1 MTEHHS
7 RVNNPHLLMRI
18 CLIVKSLGVLGSLSF
33 LGTGMAW
40 GNTNTFVDN
49 LTPTPTAIPS
59 APRLSKPAKAKVT
72 PPPARVSRPA
82 PRPAPPPPRVAK
94 PARNT
99 TPVAR
104 PPAAKPT
111 PRPAARPA
119 PQPVARPKPARPTRT
134 VTRPAPRRP
143 QPAARPTQPAAPRVA
158 IPPSKP
164 TRTEIPQHL
173 IDRPHTAS
181 ARETNNFIDSTNY
194 NTGNTPPTTT
204 ATTPTTTPSSSR
216 PTVVMRNRS
225 TGCEAVMQN
234 GRLSS
239 GSCNVKPKQPRAIAR
254 QAPPPRRVARR
265 QNISAPRVS
274 ISPKSRWQ
282 GASVPVASRR
292 IRVVPPPAEWA
303 ARVAASAP
311 AKPQRKYH
319 VETEIINPPQNAYP
333 NNNNTGLLF
342 PLPNPARISSDY
354 GWRVHPIFGNWRM
367 HSGTDIAAPTGTPV
381 IASYHGEVAIAEYV
395 GGYGKMVAL
404 RHEDGTQESRYAH
417 LSEILVEPG
426 EWVEQGQVIGLVG
439 STGNSTGPH
448 LHFEWRHLMTTGWI
462 PVDAGPHLEWAMT
475 EMLDLLDSEEWDA
488 IAEIEE
494 IEEPELY
501 TSSAE
506 ELGEMVLGLG
516 SLFEEESDRPSD
528 RPVEEEVSP
537 ISENLPPEGS
547 QESEATIPTYI
558 KPGEFAE
565 NRVQLRRSN

>member
-7 RVNNPHLLMRI
+7 RVNNLHPLMRI
-18 CLIVKSLGVLGSLSF
+18 CLIAKSLGVLGSLSF
-33 LGTGMAW
+33 LSAGMAW

-59 APRLSKPAKAKVT
+59 APRLSKPAKVKVT
-72 PPPARVSRPA
+72 PPAPRATRPA

-119 PQPVARPKPARPTRT
+119 PQPVARPKPARPART
-134 VTRPAPRRP
+134 VAQPTPRRT

-158 IPPSKP
+158 VPPNKP
-164 TRTEIPQHL
+164 TRTEIPPHL
-173 IDRPHTAS
+173 IDRPNTAS
-181 ARETNNFIDSTNY
+181 ARETNNFIDRRDY
-194 NTGNTPPTTT
+194 NTNNPTPATT
-204 ATTPTTTPSSSR
+204 ATTPARTPSSSR

-225 TGCEAVMQN
+225 TGCDAVMQN

-239 GSCNVKPKQPRAIAR
+239 GSCNVKPQQPRALAR
-254 QAPPPRRVARR
+254 QTPPPRRVAR

-282 GASVPVASRR
+282 GASVSVASRR

-303 ARVAASAP
+303 ARTAANSP
-311 AKPQRKYH
+311 AKSPRKYH
-319 VETEIINPPQNAYP
+319 VETEIINPRQNAYP

-342 PLPNPARISSDY
+342 PLPNPAQISSDY

-367 HSGTDIAAPTGTPV
+367 HSGTDIAAPMGTPV

-462 PVDAGPHLEWAMT
+462 PVDAGPHLEWAMG
-475 EMLDLLDSEEWDA
+475 EMLDLLDAEEWDA
-488 IAEIEE
+488 IAELEE
-494 IEEPELY
+494 LEEPELY

-516 SLFEEESDRPSD
+516 ALFEEESDRPSD
-528 RPVEEEVSP
+528 RPVEEEVSQGSNP
-537 ISENLPPEGS
+537 LPPEGP